1 MLTDERAAMLPGAPD
16 PAERNDLAHQTA
28 AAMIHGG
35 RDRSTD
41 AELQRRLVELVDTEG
56 LDLLAQLWSASPA
69 GTLPGALWRL
79 YLLRE
84 WTRRD
89 SRLIAER
96 YRLGAGRTEVAE
108 VVAGVASPPGPQE
121 VREVADAVL
130 HGVFGGELDVALD
143 RAAAFLY
150 VLVAGIALDA
160 DTVEGEAAQGE
171 AGASQTGAAQTPARN
186 PRAAK
191 TGEAKPRAAGTDAVR
206 DRSDAAANLT
216 HQAGALRTTA
226 EDLQRAAALWRAG
239 KLD

>member
-1 MLTDERAAMLPGAPD
+1 MPAAPFRRPAMLTDERAAMLPGAPD

-69 GTLPGALWRL
+69 DTLPGSLWRL

-150 VLVAGIALDA
+150 VLVAGLALDA
-160 DTVEGEAAQGE
+160 DTVEGEVTQSGD
-171 AGASQTGAAQTPARN
+171 GAAQSDAVQS
-186 PRAAK
+186 
-191 TGEAKPRAAGTDAVR
+191 DAVR
-206 DRSDAAANLT
+206 DRGDAAANLT

-226 EDLQRAAALWRAG
+226 EDLQRAAALWRAE

>member
-1 MLTDERAAMLPGAPD
+1 
-16 PAERNDLAHQTA
+16 
-28 AAMIHGG
+28 
-35 RDRSTD
+35 
-41 AELQRRLVELVDTEG
+41 
-56 LDLLAQLWSASPA
+56 DLLAQLWSASPA
-69 GTLPGALWRL
+69 DTLPGALWRL

-89 SRLIAER
+89 SRMIAER

-160 DTVEGEAAQGE
+160 DSVEGEASARE
-171 AGASQTGAAQTPARN
+171 ASASDAG
-186 PRAAK
+186 RADE
-191 TGEAKPRAAGTDAVR
+191 GWAGTGRADA
-206 DRSDAAANLT
+206 DRGDAA
-216 HQAGALRTTA
+216 
-226 EDLQRAAALWRAG
+226 RA
-239 KLD
+239 D